1 MGAKYEDGIL
11 AITLPR
17 KNPLPLQPQRIHIK

>member
-17 KNPLPLQPQRIHIK
+17 KATPPLHPQRIHIE